1 MSYKDLLVHLDESKG
16 CAQRVD
22 AAVRLAASHGAHLTG
37 FYPMVEIPLLNAIRE
52 RIPRDI
58 QAAMDAAA
66 QARAEAALESFR
78 EAAERGGIAYE
89 TRTDQALD
97 TTLAHVLGMHARYA
111 DLAVLG
117 QVDPNH
123 PAYAG
128 GHLPEEVV
136 LASGRPLLVVPQDW
150 APGPLGER
158 VLIAWDA
165 SREAAR
171 AVSDALPILEQ
182 AATVLVV
189 SVNPKSTPLGH
200 GEVPGADIAVH
211 LARHGV
217 EVEVRS
223 IELEQIEVGEAL
235 LSFAADGARD
245 LLVAEAGLVRRGLVV
260 RNAGEAPPDGVAGKQ
275 ARTQDRQQAGE
286 EQDRVRAG
294 RDPLQR
300 PRHLGGRDRNTFGE
314 LGRPRAQILGQ
325 VLHRQA
331 IVEQQEREAAAAMLR
346 RRSLGRRLGG
356 RRGRRRVPG
365 ADGVLRPCRLHAGGK
380 ADQRQEVDRPHPSD
394 RAAHG
399 FPPLEVA
406 AAGPCTRRAGRDPK
420 GATAWRRRGG
430 APRRA
435 TRSPRRAAPRP

>member
-58 QAAMDAAA
+58 QAAMDADA

-78 EAAERGGIAYE
+78 EAAERGGIAWG

-97 TTLAHVLGMHARYA
+97 TTLARVLGMHARYA

-171 AVSDALPILEQ
+171 ALSDALPILEQ
-182 AATVLVV
+182 AASVLVV

-245 LLVAEAGLVRRGLVV
+245 LLVMGAYAHSRLRELV
-260 RNAGEAPPDGVAGKQ
+260 
-275 ARTQDRQQAGE
+275 
-286 EQDRVRAG
+286 
-294 RDPLQR
+294 
-300 PRHLGGRDRNTFGE
+300 LGGVTRT
-314 LGRPRAQILGQ
+314 
-325 VLHRQA
+325 VLAR
-331 IVEQQEREAAAAMLR
+331 MTL
-346 RRSLGRRLGG
+346 
-356 RRGRRRVPG
+356 P
-365 ADGVLRPCRLHAGGK
+365 VLM
-380 ADQRQEVDRPHPSD
+380 
-394 RAAHG
+394 AH
-399 FPPLEVA
+399 
-406 AAGPCTRRAGRDPK
+406 
-420 GATAWRRRGG
+420 
-430 APRRA
+430 
-435 TRSPRRAAPRP
+435 